1 MCRVKV
7 SIQPPGW
14 YSYAKLGGPTARG
27 RWTRV
32 ANDYNT
38 ARILHIFLVWFYI
51 LRPSSFL
58 PVSFAYTRF
67 LCWCHRPLVRERV
80 SLSSW
85 KNKNKRDNFCINKT
99 TTIVVSFSI
108 WPLGFYL
115 FLSFSGGSLFVMAP
129 LIKRDVISWR
139 VYMNTID
146 TKGRM
151 YNYQAIAKT
160 SAPLCFSHFFNRVPS
175 IYLSRLRYNGEQW
188 RIYTPD
194 RHIYECVYV
203 QYIQVMD
210 SPPHFPAGTFK
221 NMTILRGALCSRAYL
236 PYHVCVYIAISLKV
250 AHIIYDTIH
259 NMNAA
264 ATV

>member
-1 MCRVKV
+1 MYRVKV

-58 PVSFAYTRF
+58 PVHHLHISGSSDMSPPTCAWTCFAF
-67 LCWCHRPLVRERV
+67 IV
-80 SLSSW
+80 
-85 KNKNKRDNFCINKT
+85 KKIKKRDNFCINKT

-115 FLSFSGGSLFVMAP
+115 FISFSGGSLFVMAP

-210 SPPHFPAGTFK
+210 SPPHFPAGTSKIWPSCGGPFARER
-221 NMTILRGALCSRAYL
+221 TSLITC
-236 PYHVCVYIAISLKV
+236 VCI
-250 AHIIYDTIH
+250 
-259 NMNAA
+259 
-264 ATV
+264 

>member
-1 MCRVKV
+1 MQNSVV
-7 SIQPPGW
+7 QQQG
-14 YSYAKLGGPTARG
+14 
-27 RWTRV
+27 V
-32 ANDYNT
+32 
-38 ARILHIFLVWFYI
+38 V
-51 LRPSSFL
+51 
-58 PVSFAYTRF
+58 
-67 LCWCHRPLVRERV
+67 ERV
-80 SLSSW
+80 SLMITIPRAFCTSFWCGSIFFALLLFFPYHLHIPGSCADVTAHLCVNVFPFHRE
-85 KNKNKRDNFCINKT
+85 KIKKKRDNFCINKT

-210 SPPHFPAGTFK
+210 SPPHFPAGTSKIWPSCGGPFARER
-221 NMTILRGALCSRAYL
+221 TS